1 MAKKK
6 KPAAKKAPA
15 KAKKTPVK
23 AKKASTRAKKTPAPG
38 KKAPK
43 ETKKAPAEA
52 KKPTASPKK
61 TTTGTKKTFSVVEFS
76 EMTYL
81 TLKGVNEWL
90 KQGKL
95 KGQKDAKG
103 KWLVDAASL
112 QLPFMEKCKKSNFCV
127 VLHFVIIQRTI
138 STPHDYKIC
147 TP

>member
-6 KPAAKKAPA
+6 KTAGKKAPA
-15 KAKKTPVK
+15 KAKSTPVK
-23 AKKASTRAKKTPAPG
+23 AKKATAKSKKTPAPVR
-38 KKAPK
+38 KAPK
-43 ETKKAPAEA
+43 ETKKAPVKA
-52 KKPTASPKK
+52 KKPTATPKK

-112 QLPFMEKCKKSNFCV
+112 QLQFMKK
-127 VLHFVIIQRTI
+127 LIR
-138 STPHDYKIC
+138 
-147 TP
+147 